1 MKSYVII
8 KRLMVTGLN
17 EKNLERAH
25 KGEFIVNAI
34 HITYFDTLCSDGLVM
49 FKWP

>member
-34 HITYFDTLCSDGLVM
+34 HTLILCVQMD
-49 FKWP
+49 W